1 MIERAGEGRSALN
14 LPSCCLQPNAN
25 ADSVGVR
32 VGSALRTPHQID
44 QNSKYTTEEA
54 EMPARRG
61 EPIVPAVW
69 ADFYEQTHIPA
80 ALRVGD
86 ILRVTGHTGETADG
100 VFSTDSET
108 QIRQVFRNLALT
120 LAEVG
125 ASWSNVV
132 EINSYHV
139 GLVEQSEVLIRVAA
153 EFLDDPYP
161 AWTAVGVTE
170 LIVPEALVEIS
181 CLAML

>member
-1 MIERAGEGRSALN
+1 
-14 LPSCCLQPNAN
+14 
-25 ADSVGVR
+25 
-32 VGSALRTPHQID
+32 
-44 QNSKYTTEEA
+44 
-54 EMPARRG
+54 MPAAAR
-61 EPIVPAVW
+61 EPIVPAMW
-69 ADFYEQTHIPA
+69 ADFYEQTRIPA

-100 VFSTDSET
+100 VFSTDPET

-125 ASWSNVV
+125 ASWSSVV
-132 EINSYHV
+132 ELNSYHV
-139 GLVEQSEVLIRVAA
+139 GLVAQSDAVIRVAA

-181 CLAML
+181 CVAVLL